1 LSTTE
6 ARLGRSISLDQLI
19 ALNDEMSALV
29 HAGVPLDR
37 GLLAV
42 GRDLRGGAGPLA
54 RRLGERLERGEALDS
69 ALEAEGRA
77 IPSFYCSVV
86 EAGLRSGKLSK
97 ALEGLAVYARN
108 FAETRRAIGLALLY
122 PLLVVTLAYGL
133 FVAFVLMV
141 APRFSSAFESF
152 RFGPMRSLAFFDWLG
167 AHLAYWVAIVPIGLI
182 FLASWWLRSGRA
194 ITLRPGRLDGLLRF
208 IPGLGSVL
216 SLAQAADF
224 AELLALMV
232 EHGVPLDE
240 GIRLAAEATG
250 SPTLRASADEVAE
263 GLRRGDPLSILTKPR
278 RGLPPMLAWVLATS
292 EAQGSLA
299 TALRHAGE
307 TYRGRASR
315 KSETLRAMLPTLLL
329 CVVGALAAI
338 LYTVAVFQPLTMLW
352 HDLSIPGAD

>member
-6 ARLGRSISLDQLI
+6 ARRGRSISLDQLI
-19 ALNDEMSALV
+19 ALNDEMTALV

-42 GRDLRGGAGPLA
+42 GRDLRGGVGPLA
-54 RRLGERLERGEALDS
+54 TRLGERLERGEALDS
-69 ALEAEGRA
+69 ALDAEGRS
-77 IPSFYCSVV
+77 IPPFYRSVV

-122 PLLVVTLAYGL
+122 PLLVVMLAYGL
-133 FVAFVLMV
+133 FVAFILMV
-141 APRFSSAFESF
+141 APRFSAAFASF

-167 AHLAYWVAIVPIGLI
+167 ANLVYWVAIVPVGLI
-182 FLASWWLRSGRA
+182 LLAGWWLRSGRA
-194 ITLRPGRLDGLLRF
+194 ITLRPGRLGGILRF
-208 IPGLGSVL
+208 VPGLGSVL

-240 GIRLAAEATG
+240 GIRLAAGATG
-250 SPTLRASADEVAE
+250 SSTLQASAGQVAE
-263 GLRRGDPLSILTKPR
+263 GLRRGDPLSDLAKPR

-292 EAQGSLA
+292 EVQGSLA
-299 TALRHAGE
+299 AALRHAGD
-307 TYRGRASR
+307 TYRDRASR

-338 LYTVAVFQPLTMLW
+338 LYTVAVFQPLTTLL
-352 HDLSIPGAD
+352 HDLSILGAD